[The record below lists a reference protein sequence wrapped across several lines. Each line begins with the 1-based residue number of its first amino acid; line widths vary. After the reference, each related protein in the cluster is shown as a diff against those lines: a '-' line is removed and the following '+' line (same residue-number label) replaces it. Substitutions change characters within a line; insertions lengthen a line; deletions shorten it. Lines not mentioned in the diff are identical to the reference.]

1 MQLNEHNNH
10 GSELHFERATLANK
24 DEWDRFVLA
33 HNAATPY
40 HLFAWGEAVQNAY
53 GFAMHY
59 WLARDSQSNRIVAV
73 LPAVK
78 IRSLKGKS
86 SLCSLP
92 YCDLGGILAFDEA
105 DYAAMLEYTTDIY
118 GQSLNGKSQHKQTSA
133 LALELRNHE
142 NELLDVSEAPA
153 GAKVRML
160 LPLPENADAL
170 MAQFKSKLRSQI
182 RKAEKNGLSYKIV
195 TPQQSDIGQA
205 TDEFYD
211 IIAQNMHLL
220 GSPVHSKA
228 WYDEIVKAYNSNLY
242 FALVYSDD
250 VAVGAALIISTQN
263 KAVVPWASTRAE
275 YNRLAPNM
283 LLYWALLSEAAN
295 RGIQEFDFGRSTV
308 GEGTYNFKKQWGAV
322 PQKLMWQQYQNGKI
336 QNTSASSGSTSKARN
351 LVENVWRRLP
361 LSVST
366 ALGSRLRKF
375 ISL

>member
-1 MQLNEHNNH
+1 MQVNEHA
-10 GSELHFERATLANK
+10 SKLHFERATLTHK
-24 DEWDRFVLA
+24 DEWDSFVLA
-33 HNAATPY
+33 HNEATPY

-59 WLARDSQSNRIVAV
+59 WLARDTQSNQIVAV
-73 LPAVK
+73 LPAIK
-78 IRSLKGKS
+78 IRSVKGRY

-92 YCDLGGILAFDEA
+92 YCDLGGILANNEA
-105 DYAAMLEYTTDIY
+105 SYAAMLEYATDTY
-118 GQSLNGKSQHKQTSA
+118 GQSLNGNSPHKHTSA

-142 NELLDVSEAPA
+142 NELLEVSEASA
-153 GAKVRML
+153 GIKVRML

-195 TPQQSDIGQA
+195 TPQQSNAGQA

-228 WYDEIVKAYNSNLY
+228 WYEEIIKAYNSNLY
-242 FALVYSDD
+242 LALVYSED

-263 KAVVPWASTRAE
+263 KAVVPWASTRAQ

-322 PQKLMWQQYQNGKI
+322 PQKLVWQQYQNGEM
-336 QNTSASSGSTSKARN
+336 QNTITNSSSTSKARN